1 MIEELLP
8 AEVSSAEAFT
18 DPPDAVLFP
27 EEEALITRARDKRR
41 REFTTGRWC
50 AHQALSLIGVP
61 PAPLLRGEHGAPQW
75 PAGIIGSITHC
86 AGYRAAVVAR
96 AERVHTVGIDAEPH
110 APLPDGVLNV
120 VSLEAERAHLAHLST
135 VYTDTHWDRILF
147 SCKESV
153 YKAWYPITGQWL
165 GFKDARL
172 ELAPGTFTA
181 YLRKEGAELADRP
194 LRTFTGR
201 WLVRC
206 GLVISTIACT
216 RSDDE

>member
-27 EEEALITRARDKRR
+27 EEEALIARARDKRR

-50 AHQALSLIGVP
+50 AHQALSRLGVP
-61 PAPLLRGEHGAPQW
+61 PAPLLRGERGVPQW

-96 AERVHTVGIDAEPH
+96 AEQVHTVGIDAEPH

-120 VSLEAERAHLAHLST
+120 VSLEAERAHLAELST
-135 VYTDTHWDRILF
+135 VHLDTHWDRILF
-147 SCKESV
+147 SCKETV
-153 YKAWYPITGQWL
+153 YKAWHPITHRWL
-165 GFKDARL
+165 GFEDARL
-172 ELAPGTFTA
+172 ELGAGTFTA
-181 YLRKEGAELADRP
+181 HLRREGAELAGRP
-194 LRTFTGR
+194 LTTFTGR
-201 WLVRC
+201 WLVRD
-206 GLVISTIACT
+206 GFVVSAIACT
-216 RSDDE
+216 RSDYA